1 MPLFDTHAHLDD
13 DQLAPILA
21 DVLADAQTNGL
32 AGITAIGTTVPTSRR
47 CLELAKE
54 HDMVFAAVGIH
65 PNKCAD
71 ASLEDWDQIKSL
83 VGQPEVVAIGETG
96 LDRHWDYCPFD
107 IQETWFARHIELS
120 FETQKPLV
128 IHMRDCEADILRM
141 LGQHK
146 RDGKILGIM
155 HSFAGSWK
163 TAQACLDLGMY
174 ISFAGMVT
182 FKKSNELREIAK
194 RIPEDRI
201 LIETDS
207 PYLSPHPH
215 RSVRPNQPSMV
226 QHTASCIAEV
236 RGASAEQF
244 GELTT
249 NNARRLFGI

>member
-1 MPLFDTHAHLDD
+1 
-13 DQLAPILA
+13 
-21 DVLADAQTNGL
+21 
-32 AGITAIGTTVPTSRR
+32 
-47 CLELAKE
+47 
-54 HDMVFAAVGIH
+54 
-65 PNKCAD
+65 
-71 ASLEDWDQIKSL
+71 
-83 VGQPEVVAIGETG
+83 
-96 LDRHWDYCPFD
+96 
-107 IQETWFARHIELS
+107 
-120 FETQKPLV
+120 
-128 IHMRDCEADILRM
+128 MRDCEADILRM

-155 HSFAGSWK
+155 HSFAGSWE
-163 TAQACLDLGMY
+163 TARACLDLGMY

-226 QHTASCIAEV
+226 QHTANCIAEV